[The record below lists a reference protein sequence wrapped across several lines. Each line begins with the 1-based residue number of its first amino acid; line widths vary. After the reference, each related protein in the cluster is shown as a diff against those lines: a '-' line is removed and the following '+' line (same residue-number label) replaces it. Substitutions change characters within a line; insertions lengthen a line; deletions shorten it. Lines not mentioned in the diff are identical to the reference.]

1 MANASLS
8 FNTDAMRGIAQ
19 QITLKANQA
28 LIDHASSWQRMQGH
42 LQDYPAPL
50 QDLLFSIANAHQKRM
65 SQTYHWQLAF
75 ADALFSSADAAEQM
89 EAEIAQSF
97 SF

>member
-1 MANASLS
+1 MANDSLS
-8 FNTDAMRGIAQ
+8 FNTDGMRGIAQ

-28 LIDHASSWQRMQGH
+28 LIDHESSWRRMQGH
-42 LQDYPAPL
+42 LSDYPATL
-50 QDLLFSIANAHQKRM
+50 QDLLFTIANAHQQRM

-75 ADALFSSADAAEQM
+75 ADALFSSADAVDQM
-89 EAEIAQSF
+89 ETEIEQSF